1 MIDVSDK
8 AMCCGCNACGD
19 VCAHDAITF
28 KTDIEGF
35 WYPEVDK
42 DKCTDC
48 GLCERVCP
56 ILHVEELKRNDY
68 NPPVCYGAYHKNLEI
83 RFDSTSGG
91 AFSAMAESVYKQ
103 DGYVGGA
110 VYDTNFF
117 AHQFISNN
125 KEDLKRL
132 RSSKYLQSDAE
143 GFYTAVK
150 KAVKTGKPVLVCG
163 TPCQM
168 AALRRYL
175 NKDYENLI
183 IVDFIC

>member
-83 RFDSTSGG
+83 RFDSTSGCSDVSS
-91 AFSAMAESVYKQ
+91 ASVSRTDSRTVYFSVR
-103 DGYVGGA
+103 
-110 VYDTNFF
+110 T
-117 AHQFISNN
+117 
-125 KEDLKRL
+125 
-132 RSSKYLQSDAE
+132 
-143 GFYTAVK
+143 
-150 KAVKTGKPVLVCG
+150 
-163 TPCQM
+163 
-168 AALRRYL
+168 
-175 NKDYENLI
+175 
-183 IVDFIC
+183 